1 MPRCSRVPSSCDRAA
16 TILGRVLDRYSNFF
30 LASAGASA
38 AFIGLLFVSLTIAD
52 TGEQDPR
59 ARANR
64 DALAGSAFAQ
74 LINAFFV
81 SMGGLTDEVR
91 IFAGLGA
98 AMAVFGL
105 WTTSRLL
112 PGVIRAGNWA
122 RTSPVRTTNIAFPV
136 ASIVVYVLQLA
147 FAIGLLIY
155 PDSSA
160 LLRLS
165 VVVLLGLYAGAVA
178 RAWKITRTT

>member
-1 MPRCSRVPSSCDRAA
+1 M
-16 TILGRVLDRYSNFF
+16 LDQYSNFF

-52 TGEQDPR
+52 AGTNDQR
-59 ARANR
+59 ARTNR

-74 LINAFFV
+74 LLDAFFV
-81 SMGGLTDEVR
+81 SIGGLADEVR
-91 IFAGLGA
+91 IYAGLGA
-98 AMAVFGL
+98 GMAIFGL

-122 RTSPVRTTNIAFPV
+122 RNSPVRTSNIALPV
-136 ASIVVYVLQLA
+136 TSIVVYVLQLA
-147 FAIGLLIY
+147 VAIGVLFF
-155 PDSSA
+155 PDNSA

-165 VVVLLGLYAGAVA
+165 VLVILGLYGGAVA

>member
-1 MPRCSRVPSSCDRAA
+1 
-16 TILGRVLDRYSNFF
+16 VLDRYSNFF

-38 AFIGLLFVSLTIAD
+38 AFIGLLFVSLTIVD
-52 TGEQDPR
+52 REEPDQR
-59 ARANR
+59 AKTNR

-74 LINAFFV
+74 LLNAFFV
-81 SMGGLTDEVR
+81 SMGGLADEVR

-112 PGVIRAGNWA
+112 PGVISAGNWA
-122 RTSPVRTTNIAFPV
+122 RTSPVRTTNIVFPV
-136 ASIVVYVLQLA
+136 ASIIVYVLQLA
-147 FAIGLLIY
+147 FAVGLLLS
-155 PDSSA
+155 PDNSA

-165 VVVLLGLYAGAVA
+165 VLVLVGLYAGAVA
-178 RAWKITRTT
+178 RAWKITRTS

>member
-1 MPRCSRVPSSCDRAA
+1 
-16 TILGRVLDRYSNFF
+16 VLDRYSNFF

>member
-1 MPRCSRVPSSCDRAA
+1 M
-16 TILGRVLDRYSNFF
+16 LDRYSNFF

-38 AFIGLLFVSLTIAD
+38 AFIGLLFVSLTVAD
-52 TGEQDPR
+52 IGDRDQR
-59 ARANR
+59 ARTNR
-64 DALAGSAFAQ
+64 DALAGSAFMQ
-74 LINAFFV
+74 LLDAFFV
-81 SMGGLTDEVR
+81 SMGGLADEVR

-122 RTSPVRTTNIAFPV
+122 RTSPVRTTNIVFPV

-147 FAIGLLIY
+147 FAIGLLFS
-155 PDSSA
+155 PDNPA

>member
-1 MPRCSRVPSSCDRAA
+1 M
-16 TILGRVLDRYSNFF
+16 LERYSNFF
-30 LASAGASA
+30 IASAGASA

-52 TGEQDPR
+52 TAERDER
-59 ARANR
+59 ARTNR

-74 LINAFFV
+74 LLDAFFV
-81 SMGGLTDEVR
+81 SIGGLADEVR
-91 IFAGLGA
+91 IFAGLGVG
-98 AMAVFGL
+98 MAILGL

-122 RTSPVRTTNIAFPV
+122 RNAPVRTSNIALPI
-136 ASIVVYVLQLA
+136 ASIIVYALQLG
-147 FAIGLLIY
+147 FAIGVLFY
-155 PDSSA
+155 PDNSA

-165 VVVLLGLYAGAVA
+165 VLVLLGLYAGAVA

>member
-38 AFIGLLFVSLTIAD
+38 AFIGLLFVSLTIVD
-52 TGEQDPR
+52 TEESDQR

-91 IFAGLGA
+91 IFAGLAAIIGVYLVGTLYSASLASVFQPGGA
-98 AMAVFGL
+98 ESTPIRVPPLIEIYDLAKYPLGLLVAAVFGL
-105 WTTSRLL
+105 VPTLVIDRLQRLADSYKEDIKRTEPATS
-112 PGVIRAGNWA
+112 
-122 RTSPVRTTNIAFPV
+122 SPTPTI
-136 ASIVVYVLQLA
+136 
-147 FAIGLLIY
+147 
-155 PDSSA
+155 
-160 LLRLS
+160 
-165 VVVLLGLYAGAVA
+165 
-178 RAWKITRTT
+178 

>member
-1 MPRCSRVPSSCDRAA
+1 VIGRDH
-16 TILGRVLDRYSNFF
+16 TGRVLDDYSNFF
-30 LASAGASA
+30 IASAGASA

-52 TGEQDPR
+52 TGERDER
-59 ARANR
+59 ARTNR

-74 LINAFFV
+74 LLDAFFV
-81 SMGGLTDEVR
+81 SIGGLADEVR
-91 IFAGLGA
+91 VFAGLGVG
-98 AMAVFGL
+98 MAVFGL

-122 RTSPVRTTNIAFPV
+122 RNAPVRTSNIVLPI
-136 ASIVVYVLQLA
+136 ASIVVYVLQLV
-147 FAIGLLIY
+147 FAIGVLFY
-155 PDSSA
+155 PDNSA

-165 VVVLLGLYAGAVA
+165 VIVLLGLYAGAVA